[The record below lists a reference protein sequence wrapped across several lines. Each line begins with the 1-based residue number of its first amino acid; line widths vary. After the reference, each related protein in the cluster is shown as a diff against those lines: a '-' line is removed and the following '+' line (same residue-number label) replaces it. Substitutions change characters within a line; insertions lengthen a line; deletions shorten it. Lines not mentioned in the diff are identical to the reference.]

1 MRKITAKLL
10 IFLLIIKIIT
20 PILNIGEVFAVSNTW
35 DFNTSSNYTL
45 SDTDVNNIKIENSL
59 VRLPYHL
66 EHL

>member
-20 PILNIGEVFAVSNTW
+20 PIFNIGDVFAVTNTW
-35 DFNTSSNYTL
+35 DFNISTDYTL
-45 SDTDVNNIKIENSL
+45 SDTNTNNIKIENSL